1 MIKIEIESNTG
12 THQQNED
19 YTANLQLSD
28 TCYAVAVAD
37 GMGGLENGEI
47 ASKTAVDTFNKYV
60 QAHYKDTEKQDC
72 IHQAL
77 YEADKAIA
85 NLIKEFKG
93 RLGCSIAVAVT
104 STTDMWY
111 SWQGDVRIYLIRNKK
126 PTQLTQDHNLDTGY
140 ELRLTRCLK
149 GNGLRE
155 DIPFKHHKLSEGD
168 KILICTD
175 GYYKHDDSD
184 DSTTMTIT
192 I

>member
-77 YEADKAIA
+77 YEAD
-85 NLIKEFKG
+85 
-93 RLGCSIAVAVT
+93 
-104 STTDMWY
+104 
-111 SWQGDVRIYLIRNKK
+111 
-126 PTQLTQDHNLDTGY
+126 
-140 ELRLTRCLK
+140 
-149 GNGLRE
+149 
-155 DIPFKHHKLSEGD
+155 IPFKHHKLSEGD